1 VVYLGKE
8 DFLIMEAQVLEVAL
22 SPKLEEAFASWVK
35 TNEESTAEMKR
46 SIAESDAKL
55 ERALAENDEKY
66 KALVAESEARMDAA
80 LKRFIARA
88 EKSIDRL
95 ADDVGGIGHRL
106 GGLSELLVIPGV
118 RKEMEAAGHRFSRA
132 YANRKFKAVV
142 RDFKQLI
149 AEVDLFLSNGDEAM
163 AVEVKTSLSVEDV
176 NAHLDQLKKLRKYE
190 KMTTLEGKKL
200 YGAVVGVFID
210 DHARKLALKNGLY
223 VLELLEDEKVLK
235 TEKPPRCH
243 VW

>member
-1 VVYLGKE
+1 MNHVVFKVGLDDDVKDALKE
-8 DFLIMEAQVLEVAL
+8 MA
-22 SPKLEEAFASWVK
+22 
-35 TNEESTAEMKR
+35 R
-46 SIAESDAKL
+46 SIAESDATIAASNARL
-55 ERALAENDEKY
+55 EKALADNDEKY
-66 KALVAESEARMDAA
+66 KAHVAESEARMDAA
-80 LKRFIARA
+80 LKRFTA
-88 EKSIDRL
+88 EAKRSIDRL

-118 RKEMEAAGHRFSRA
+118 RKEMEAAGHKFSRA

-200 YGAVVGVFID
+200 SGAVVGVFID
-210 DHARKLALKNGLY
+210 DHARKLALKSGLY